1 MPFDTIEWAVKQAF
15 TKGVKSQ
22 FKAADLIKKPNRWF
36 GLCFRCVK
44 VLKNDKLIGLS
55 VNDAL

>member
-22 FKAADLIKKPNRWF
+22 FKAVDLIKKPNRRLGF
-36 GLCFRCVK
+36 CFRQY
-44 VLKNDKLIGLS
+44 
-55 VNDAL
+55 VNST